1 MLIVC
6 GVRDSCSF
14 PFHKLRVKLTKVM
27 IMHSVNG
34 LYVYEVLGAVLV
46 FMLVLFRFLLLVF
59 MLLFVFSL
67 VPLCLGL
74 IGTRSC

>member
-1 MLIVC
+1 M
-6 GVRDSCSF
+6 RDSCSF
-14 PFHKLRVKLTKVM
+14 PGHKLRVKLTKVM

-46 FMLVLFRFLLLVF
+46 FMLVLFRFLLLVLV
-59 MLLFVFSL
+59 LLFVFSL

>member
-1 MLIVC
+1 
-6 GVRDSCSF
+6 
-14 PFHKLRVKLTKVM
+14 M